1 MSSSY
6 LVIYITL
13 YRSILS
19 MKKSTI
25 LVESKTREN
34 LKQLGMKGQTYD
46 QLINDLIMKTKGKDS
61 PDRRIESLQS
71 SESIST

>member
-1 MSSSY
+1 
-6 LVIYITL
+6 
-13 YRSILS
+13 

-25 LVESKTREN
+25 LIESKTREN

-71 SESIST
+71 SESISA